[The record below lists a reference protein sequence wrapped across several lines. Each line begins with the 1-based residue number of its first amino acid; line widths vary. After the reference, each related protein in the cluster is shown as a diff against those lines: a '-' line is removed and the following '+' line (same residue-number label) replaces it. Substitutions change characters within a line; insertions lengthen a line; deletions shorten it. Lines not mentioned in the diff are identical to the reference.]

1 MLFPRSFLVLSLS
14 FLAIPCKFI
23 AIPCKFIICGSG
35 GARAGAGR
43 KKFGNAM
50 LHTAINADY
59 LARLRELAQW
69 EGMTDGAWLMKHLTI

>member
-1 MLFPRSFLVLSLS
+1 MEHI
-14 FLAIPCKFI
+14 AFI
-23 AIPCKFIICGSG
+23 EDKTSCRG

-59 LARLRELAQW
+59 LARLMELAQG
-69 EGMTDGAWLMKHLTI
+69 EGLTVGAWLMKHLTI